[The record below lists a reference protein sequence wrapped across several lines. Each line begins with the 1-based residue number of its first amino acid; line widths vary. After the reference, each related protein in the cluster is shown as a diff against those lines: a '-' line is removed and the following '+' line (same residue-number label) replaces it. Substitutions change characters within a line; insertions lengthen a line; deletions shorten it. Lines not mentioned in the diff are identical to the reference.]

1 MSTEQQNPSSS
12 SNRCTYDA
20 FLSFRGA
27 DTRKGFTDHLYNALK
42 LAGIHTFRDDD
53 EIERGENI
61 AQELQTAIQESQV
74 SIIVFSKDYASSRW
88 CLNELAIIMERKR
101 TDGHMVIP
109 VFYYVEP
116 SDVRKQTGSFAESFT
131 RHQEQFKDE
140 IDKVEEWRRALRDV
154 ADLGG
159 MVLKDRYQSQF
170 IQEIVESIGNKL
182 DCMTNR
188 RLRVKPHVIGR
199 DYHVKRLNMWLE
211 DGSNDVGVAVIH
223 GMGGIGKTT
232 IAEIAYKQNFKKFRA
247 SSFLSDIRETSR
259 QANGCVRLQRN
270 LLFDIQKRKMEEIY
284 SLDEGLVKIKR
295 VVCCKRV
302 LIVLDDVEN
311 SEQFNAILGM
321 RDWFHPGSKI
331 IITSRHEHL
340 LKGHEVVRFKVEGLH
355 EYESLKLFSWH
366 AFGQPRPQE
375 GYMELSRP
383 IVEHCGGVPLAL
395 KVLGSSLFGKTADIW
410 ENALHNL
417 DEFTEGKIRKILC
430 ISFDSL
436 QDHDKRLFLH
446 IACFFVGK
454 NKDFTTTILDECDF
468 ATKVGLQCLVD
479 RCLVKINVYNK
490 LTMHQLLQDMGRA
503 IIREESPE
511 DPGKRTRLWHKD
523 AINVLRKLTGT
534 RSIKGLM
541 LNFPSTDSS
550 PVLNEEG
557 IETKAFTEMLNLEL
571 LLLDNVKLSGSYE
584 DFPKNLIWLSWRG
597 FSLKSIPANF
607 CLENLVVL
615 DLRKSSLQHV
625 WKRTRFLTRLK
636 ILNLSHSHGLR
647 TTSDLSGLP
656 NLEKLILKDC
666 INLIDVDESIG
677 NLGKLV
683 FLNLKDCKSLTKLPK
698 IMNMLR
704 SLEELNL
711 SGCSKLLLHDS
722 ATVIHLH
729 AISRDM
735 NRPRLLSTLSWTPI
749 RSWWMWAWPGKT
761 LQSTSF
767 SLASLPRCLG
777 SLNLSD
783 CNLSEVPNDLCTL
796 SSLKKLDL
804 TDNPILCLPQNMKS
818 LIMLETLLLKNCTNL
833 EMLPELPARLETLVA
848 FGCES
853 LKRLTNLPNLFKSL
867 DLNFGGC
874 PQLVEVESL
883 LNIKTLISLFNMES
897 IASTDDEMLNNLTDT
912 TRKVPVQV
920 FFDFRTYSIFLHASK
935 IPDGFDFTSKIPD
948 GFDFTTHKPVLSFI
962 PPLHPN
968 HKSLNVAVL
977 YAKNEHQIK
986 ASGLNMIHVQVIH
999 EKGGSTGWTHSL
1011 RTVGLPTENG
1021 DVLWLCHIQ
1030 FESKERECV
1039 RVSVEMSDFY
1049 RVKELGIQLLYAQNN
1064 VVAGQVSLSASPYG
1078 HRMGPLS
1085 YYGRLPRTCFIEKV
1099 DS

>member
-1 MSTEQQNPSSS
+1 
-12 SNRCTYDA
+12 
-20 FLSFRGA
+20 
-27 DTRKGFTDHLYNALK
+27 
-42 LAGIHTFRDDD
+42 
-53 EIERGENI
+53 
-61 AQELQTAIQESQV
+61 
-74 SIIVFSKDYASSRW
+74 
-88 CLNELAIIMERKR
+88 MERKR

-159 MVLKDRYQSQF
+159 MVLKDRYESQF
-170 IQEIVESIGNKL
+170 IQEIVEAVGKKL
-182 DCMTNR
+182 DYMTNW
-188 RLRVKPHVIGR
+188 RLRVEPYVIGR

-223 GMGGIGKTT
+223 AMGGIGKTT
-232 IAEIAYKQNFKKFRA
+232 IAKIAYNQNFNKFEA
-247 SSFLSDIRETSR
+247 SSFLSDIRETSG
-259 QANGCVRLQRN
+259 QANGFVRLQRR
-270 LLFDIQKRKMEEIY
+270 LLSDIQKRKMEKI
-284 SLDEGLVKIKR
+284 DGPEGLVKIKR
-295 VVCCKRV
+295 VVRCKRV

-321 RDWFHPGSKI
+321 RDWFYPGSKI
-331 IITSRHEHL
+331 IITTRHEHL
-340 LKGHEVVRFKVEGLH
+340 LKAHEVVRFKVEGLH
-355 EYESLKLFSWH
+355 EDESLKLFSWH

-410 ENALHNL
+410 ENAIHNL

-436 QDHDKRLFLH
+436 QDHDKRLFLN

-468 ATKVGLQCLVD
+468 ATKVGLQRLVD
-479 RCLVKINVYNK
+479 RCLVEINVYNK

-557 IETKAFTEMLNLEL
+557 FETKAFTEMLNLEL

-584 DFPKNLIWLSWRG
+584 DFPKNLILLSWRG

-607 CLENLVVL
+607 CLRNLVVL

-625 WKRTRFLTRLK
+625 WRGTKNLKRLK

-647 TTSDLSGLP
+647 TTSDLSMLT

-666 INLIDVDESIG
+666 INLVDVDESIG

-698 IMNMLR
+698 RMIMLR

-711 SGCSKLLLHDS
+711 SGCSKLVLHDS

-749 RSWWMWAWPGKT
+749 GAWRMWAWPGKT

-767 SLASLPRCLG
+767 SLASLPRFLG

-796 SSLKKLDL
+796 SSLKHLNL
-804 TDNPILCLPQNMKS
+804 NSNPILCLPQNMKS
-818 LIMLETLLLKNCTNL
+818 LIMLETLSLEDCTNL
-833 EMLPELPARLETLVA
+833 EMLPELPARLESLVPH
-848 FGCES
+848 GCKS
-853 LKRLTNLPNLFKSL
+853 LKRLTNLPNLFKL
-867 DLNFGGC
+867 DLNFGCC
-874 PQLVEVESL
+874 PLLIEVESL
-883 LNIKTLISLFNMES
+883 LNKKTLMLFNMES
-897 IASTDDEMLNNLTDT
+897 IASTDDEMLDNLTDT

-920 FFDFRTYSIFLHASK
+920 FFHGRTYSIFLHA
-935 IPDGFDFTSKIPD
+935 SKIPD

-962 PPLHPN
+962 PPSHPN
-968 HKSLNVAVL
+968 GKSLNVAVL

-986 ASGLNMIHVQVIH
+986 ASGLNMIHVQVFH
-999 EKGGSTGWTHSL
+999 EMGGSTGSTHSVL
-1011 RTVGLPTENG
+1011 TVGLPTENG
-1021 DVLWLCHIQ
+1021 DVLWLCHMQ
-1030 FESKERECV
+1030 FQSKERECV

-1049 RVKELGIQLLYAQNN
+1049 RVKELGIQLLYAQND
-1064 VVAGQVSLSASPYG
+1064 VVAGHVSLSASPYG
-1078 HRMGPLS
+1078 YRMGPLS